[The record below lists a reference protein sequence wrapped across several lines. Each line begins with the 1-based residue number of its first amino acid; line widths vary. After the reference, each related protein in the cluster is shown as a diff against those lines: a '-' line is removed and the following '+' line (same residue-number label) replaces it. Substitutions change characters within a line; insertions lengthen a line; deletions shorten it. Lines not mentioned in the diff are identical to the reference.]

1 MANITGKIAEVLF
14 ESSLDTIKDQTMLV
28 DLVSR
33 FEPEGGGMQN
43 SNNVVWR
50 PVEQQAT
57 ILDGW
62 DLTGQETGIIEE
74 TYPAILGTP
83 KNDFVSV
90 RADDMRD
97 MDFWRRRGVRSG
109 MQQATEL
116 NKTIA
121 NAIATQGSLAY
132 KSAATSGYN
141 FIAEAQAV
149 MNEQQ
154 RNQTSRHFVLNDR
167 DTLKFSSDLA
177 ARQTL
182 QGRPDEVWRTGQIGA
197 NVASF
202 DVHTGSFLPTL
213 AGGADPAT
221 TVTGNQSFAP
231 QGGSVDAA
239 TGIVTNVD
247 YRSATIAVAASASYN
262 VGDKITFANGGT
274 AVQAVGSSDKVATG
288 QARTFTVVAKPTGT
302 SITVYPKPIAVDDP
316 ALSTLQKAYA
326 NINTR
331 ILNGATV
338 NRINTAASYKTNL
351 FFDMDAVEVL
361 SGSIPADLMSS
372 FAGKKVISE
381 NMSNG
386 QKMYMVYDGNIND
399 MTFRYRMFT
408 WWGVTVRDPMRC
420 GVALS
425 V

>member
-33 FEPEGGGMQN
+33 FEPPAGGMQN
-43 SNNVVWR
+43 ANNVVWR
-50 PVEQQAT
+50 PAEQQAT

-97 MDFWRRRGVRSG
+97 MEFWRRRGVRSG

-121 NAIATQGSLAY
+121 AAIATQGSLAY
-132 KSAATSGYN
+132 KSSATSGYN
-141 FIAEAQAV
+141 FVAEAQAL

-154 RNQTSRHFVLNDR
+154 RNETKRHFVLNDR
-167 DTLKFSSDLA
+167 DTLKFAGDLA

-182 QGRPDEVWRTGQIGA
+182 QGRPDETWRTGQIGA
-197 NVASF
+197 NIASF
-202 DVHTGSFLPTL
+202 DVHTGSFMPTL

-231 QGGSVDAA
+231 EGGSVNTA
-239 TGIVTNVD
+239 TGQVTNVD

-262 VGDKITFANGGT
+262 VGDKVTFANGGT
-274 AVQAVGSSDKVATG
+274 AVQAVGASDKVATG
-288 QARTFTVVAKPTGT
+288 QARTFTIVAKPTAT
-302 SITVYPKPIAVDDP
+302 SITVYPKPIAADDP
-316 ALSTLQKAYA
+316 GLSTLQKAYA

-351 FFDMDAVEVL
+351 FFDADAVEVL
-361 SGSIPADLMSS
+361 SGSIPAELMAS
-372 FAGKKVISE
+372 FAGKKVITE
-381 NMSNG
+381 TMSNG

>member
-33 FEPEGGGMQN
+33 FEPPAGGMQN
-43 SNNVVWR
+43 ANNVVWR
-50 PVEQQAT
+50 PAEQQAT

-97 MDFWRRRGVRSG
+97 MEFWRRRGVRSG

-121 NAIATQGSLAY
+121 AAIATQGSLAY
-132 KSAATSGYN
+132 KSSATSGYN
-141 FIAEAQAV
+141 FVAEAQAL

-154 RNQTSRHFVLNDR
+154 RNETNRHFVLNDR
-167 DTLKFSSDLA
+167 DTLKFAGDLA

-182 QGRPDEVWRTGQIGA
+182 QGRPDETWRTGQIGA
-197 NVASF
+197 NIASF

-231 QGGSVDAA
+231 QGGSVDTA

-262 VGDKITFANGGT
+262 VGDKVTFANGGT
-274 AVQAVGSSDKVATG
+274 AVQAVGASDKVATG
-288 QARTFTVVAKPTGT
+288 QARTFTIVAKPTAT
-302 SITVYPKPIAVDDP
+302 SITVYPKPIAADDP
-316 ALSTLQKAYA
+316 GLSTLQKAYA

-351 FFDMDAVEVL
+351 FFDADAVEVL
-361 SGSIPADLMSS
+361 SGSIPAELMAS

-381 NMSNG
+381 TMSNG

>member
-33 FEPEGGGMQN
+33 FEPPAGGMQN
-43 SNNVVWR
+43 ANNVVWR
-50 PVEQQAT
+50 PAEQQAT

-97 MDFWRRRGVRSG
+97 MEFWRRRGVRSG

-121 NAIATQGSLAY
+121 SAIATQGSLAY
-132 KSAATSGYN
+132 KSSATSGYN
-141 FIAEAQAV
+141 FVAEAQAL

-154 RNQTSRHFVLNDR
+154 RNETNRHFVLNDR
-167 DTLKFSSDLA
+167 DTLKFAGDLA

-182 QGRPDEVWRTGQIGA
+182 QGRPDETWRTGQIGA
-197 NVASF
+197 NIASF

-231 QGGSVDAA
+231 QGGSVDTA

-262 VGDKITFANGGT
+262 VGDKVTFANGGT
-274 AVQAVGSSDKVATG
+274 AVQAVGASDKVATG
-288 QARTFTVVAKPTGT
+288 QARTFTIVAKPTAT
-302 SITVYPKPIAVDDP
+302 SITVYPKPIAADDP
-316 ALSTLQKAYA
+316 GLSTLQKAYA

-351 FFDMDAVEVL
+351 FFDADAVEVL
-361 SGSIPADLMSS
+361 SGSIPAELMAS

-381 NMSNG
+381 TMSNG

>member
-33 FEPEGGGMQN
+33 FEPPAGGMQN
-43 SNNVVWR
+43 ANNVVWR
-50 PVEQQAT
+50 PAEQQAT

-97 MDFWRRRGVRSG
+97 MEFWRRRGVRSG

-121 NAIATQGSLAY
+121 AAIATQGSLAY
-132 KSAATSGYN
+132 KSSATSGYN
-141 FIAEAQAV
+141 FVAEAQAL

-154 RNQTSRHFVLNDR
+154 RNETKRHFVLNDR
-167 DTLKFSSDLA
+167 DTLKFAGDLA

-182 QGRPDEVWRTGQIGA
+182 QGRPDETWRTGQIGA
-197 NVASF
+197 NIASF

-262 VGDKITFANGGT
+262 VGDKVTFANGGV
-274 AVQAVGSSDKVATG
+274 AVQAVGASDKVATG
-288 QARTFTVVAKPTGT
+288 QARTFTIVAKPTAT
-302 SITVYPKPIAVDDP
+302 SITVYPKPIAADDP
-316 ALSTLQKAYA
+316 GLSTLQKAYS

-351 FFDMDAVEVL
+351 FFDADAVEVL
-361 SGSIPADLMSS
+361 SGSIPAELMAS

-381 NMSNG
+381 TMSNG

>member
-33 FEPEGGGMQN
+33 FEPPAGGMQN
-43 SNNVVWR
+43 ANNVVWR
-50 PVEQQAT
+50 PAEQQAT

-97 MDFWRRRGVRSG
+97 MEFWRRRGVRSG

-121 NAIATQGSLAY
+121 AAIATQGSLAY
-132 KSAATSGYN
+132 KSSATSGYN
-141 FIAEAQAV
+141 FVAEAQAL

-154 RNQTSRHFVLNDR
+154 RNETKRHFVLNDR
-167 DTLKFSSDLA
+167 DTLKFAGDLA

-182 QGRPDEVWRTGQIGA
+182 QGRPDETWRTGQIGA
-197 NVASF
+197 NIASF

-231 QGGSVDAA
+231 QGGSVDTA

-262 VGDKITFANGGT
+262 VGDKVEIKNGGV
-274 AVQAVGSSDKVATG
+274 AVQAVGASDKVATG
-288 QARTFTVVAKPTGT
+288 QARTFTIVAKPTAT
-302 SITVYPKPIAVDDP
+302 SITVYPKPIAADDP
-316 ALSTLQKAYA
+316 GLSTLQKAYA

-351 FFDMDAVEVL
+351 FFDADAVEVL
-361 SGSIPADLMSS
+361 SGSIPAELMAS

-381 NMSNG
+381 TMSNG

>member
-132 KSAATSGYN
+132 KSSATSGYN
-141 FIAEAQAV
+141 FIAEAQAI

-167 DTLKFSSDLA
+167 DTLKFASDLA

-288 QARTFTVVAKPTGT
+288 QARTFTIVAKPTGT

-331 ILNGATV
+331 ILNSATV

-351 FFDMDAVEVL
+351 FFDSDAVEVL

>member
-97 MDFWRRRGVRSG
+97 MEFWRRRGVRSG

-167 DTLKFSSDLA
+167 DTLKFASDLA

-221 TVTGNQSFAP
+221 TVTGNQSFTP

-288 QARTFTVVAKPTGT
+288 QARTFTIVAKPTGT
-302 SITVYPKPIAVDDP
+302 SITVYPKPIAADDP

-338 NRINTAASYKTNL
+338 NRINTASSYKTNL
-351 FFDMDAVEVL
+351 FFDSDAVEVL

>member
-141 FIAEAQAV
+141 FIAEAQAI

-167 DTLKFSSDLA
+167 DTLKFASDLA

-288 QARTFTVVAKPTGT
+288 QARTFTIVAKPTGT

-351 FFDMDAVEVL
+351 FFDSDAVEVL

>member
-33 FEPEGGGMQN
+33 FEPPAGGMQN
-43 SNNVVWR
+43 ANNVVWR
-50 PVEQQAT
+50 PAEQQAT

-97 MDFWRRRGVRSG
+97 MEFWRRRGVRSG

-121 NAIATQGSLAY
+121 AAIATQGSLAY
-132 KSAATSGYN
+132 KSSATSGYN
-141 FIAEAQAV
+141 FVAEAQAL

-154 RNQTSRHFVLNDR
+154 RNETKRHFVLNDR
-167 DTLKFSSDLA
+167 DTLKFAGDLA

-182 QGRPDEVWRTGQIGA
+182 QGRPDETWRTGQIGA
-197 NVASF
+197 NIASF

-231 QGGSVDAA
+231 EGGSVNTA
-239 TGIVTNVD
+239 TGQVTNVD
-247 YRSATIAVAASASYN
+247 YRSATIAVAASAAYN
-262 VGDKITFANGGT
+262 VGDKVEIKNGGV
-274 AVQAVGSSDKVATG
+274 AVQAVGASDKVATG
-288 QARTFTVVAKPTGT
+288 QARTFTIVAKPTAT
-302 SITVYPKPIAVDDP
+302 SITVYPKPIAADDP
-316 ALSTLQKAYA
+316 GLSTLQKAYA

-351 FFDMDAVEVL
+351 FFDADAVEVL
-361 SGSIPADLMSS
+361 SGSIPAELMAS

-381 NMSNG
+381 TMSNG

>member
-33 FEPEGGGMQN
+33 FEPPAGGMQN
-43 SNNVVWR
+43 ANNVVWR
-50 PVEQQAT
+50 PAEQQAT

-97 MDFWRRRGVRSG
+97 MEFWRRRGVRSG

-121 NAIATQGSLAY
+121 AAIATQGSLAY
-132 KSAATSGYN
+132 KSSATSGYN
-141 FIAEAQAV
+141 FVAEAQAL

-154 RNQTSRHFVLNDR
+154 RNETKRHFVLNDR
-167 DTLKFSSDLA
+167 DTLKFAGDLA

-182 QGRPDEVWRTGQIGA
+182 QGRPDETWRTGQIGA
-197 NVASF
+197 NIASF

-231 QGGSVDAA
+231 QGGSVDTA

-262 VGDKITFANGGT
+262 VGDKVTFANGGT
-274 AVQAVGSSDKVATG
+274 AVQAVGASDKVATG
-288 QARTFTVVAKPTGT
+288 QARTFTIVAKPTAT
-302 SITVYPKPIAVDDP
+302 SITVYPKPIAADDP
-316 ALSTLQKAYA
+316 GLSTLQKAYA

-351 FFDMDAVEVL
+351 FFDADAVEVL
-361 SGSIPADLMSS
+361 SGSIPAELMAS
-372 FAGKKVISE
+372 FSGKKVISDTI
-381 NMSNG
+381 SNG
-386 QKMYMVYDGNIND
+386 QKMYMVFDGNIND

>member
-109 MQQATEL
+109 MQQAAEL

-121 NAIATQGSLAY
+121 NAIDTQGSLAY
-132 KSAATSGYN
+132 KSSATSGYN
-141 FIAEAQAV
+141 FIAEAQAI

-262 VGDKITFANGGT
+262 VGDKITFANSGT

-351 FFDMDAVEVL
+351 FFDSDAVEVL

>member
-33 FEPEGGGMQN
+33 FEPPAGGMQN
-43 SNNVVWR
+43 ANNVVWR
-50 PVEQQAT
+50 PAEQQAT

-97 MDFWRRRGVRSG
+97 MEFWRRRGVRSG

-121 NAIATQGSLAY
+121 AAIATQGSLAY
-132 KSAATSGYN
+132 KSSATSGYN
-141 FIAEAQAV
+141 FVAEAQAL

-154 RNQTSRHFVLNDR
+154 RNETKRHFVLNDR
-167 DTLKFSSDLA
+167 DTLKFAGDLA

-182 QGRPDEVWRTGQIGA
+182 QGRPDETWRTGQIGA
-197 NVASF
+197 NIASF

-231 QGGSVDAA
+231 QGGSVDTA

-262 VGDKITFANGGT
+262 VGDKVTFANGGT
-274 AVQAVGSSDKVATG
+274 AVQAVGASDKVATG
-288 QARTFTVVAKPTGT
+288 QARTFTIVAKPTAT
-302 SITVYPKPIAVDDP
+302 SITVYPKPIAADDP
-316 ALSTLQKAYA
+316 GLSTLQKAYA

-351 FFDMDAVEVL
+351 FFDADAVEVL
-361 SGSIPADLMSS
+361 SGSIPAELMAS

-381 NMSNG
+381 TMSNG

>member
-97 MDFWRRRGVRSG
+97 MEFWRRRGVRSG

-288 QARTFTVVAKPTGT
+288 QARTFTIVAKPTGT
-302 SITVYPKPIAVDDP
+302 SITVYPKPIAADDP